1 MDFTIVNLGT
11 TIGENVE
18 KYLRGL
24 NKQLPQNNITWA
36 VKSGNST
43 KIEVSGG
50 LGLSLMQEFIYY
62 NEGKYQIV
70 SGNEFWEL
78 NNRSVGEEKFNESFP
93 GTIINI
99 EIDQNDT
106 SFYKYKKFM
115 IRIFFKGGK
124 NDYTN
129 C

>member
-11 TIGENVE
+11 KIGENVE

-78 NNRSVGEEKFNESFP
+78 NNRSVREEKFSESFP
-93 GTIINI
+93 ETIINI

-106 SFYKYKKFM
+106 SFYKYKEK
-115 IRIFFKGGK
+115 IDDTDIF
-124 NDYTN
+124 
-129 C
+129 

>member
-70 SGNEFWEL
+70 SGNEFWNWIIE
-78 NNRSVGEEKFNESFP
+78 VYEEKSLVNLFRE
-93 GTIINI
+93 
-99 EIDQNDT
+99 QL
-106 SFYKYKKFM
+106 
-115 IRIFFKGGK
+115 
-124 NDYTN
+124 
-129 C
+129 